1 MEGRIRVNIA
11 NALAATAAAIAQEV
25 PLETIRAALR
35 TFANSVAQ
43 TPGRFNFLEI
53 DGRTVVID
61 YCHNLHGLGGDGRFR
76 PTHGGPAHRRRHLH
90 ARRPHR

>member
-11 NALAATAAAIAQEV
+11 NALAATAAAVAQEV

-43 TPGRFNFLEI
+43 TPGRFNLLQI
-53 DGRTVVID
+53 DGRTVVLD
-61 YCHNLHGLGGDGRFR
+61 YCHNLHGLEAHGRFR
-76 PTHGGPAHRRRHLH
+76 QTDGGAAHRRRHRH
-90 ARRPHR
+90 ARRSH